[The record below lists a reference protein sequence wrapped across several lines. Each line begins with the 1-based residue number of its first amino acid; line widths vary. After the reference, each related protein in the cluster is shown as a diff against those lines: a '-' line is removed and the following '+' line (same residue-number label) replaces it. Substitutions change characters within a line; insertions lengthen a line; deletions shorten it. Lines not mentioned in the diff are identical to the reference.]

1 MLAALNLQDWI
12 DFTPFFTSLDFK
24 IRTNQGALR
33 SMELEEVYKESP
45 ASLYLAFF
53 SLLFGLWVW
62 LSILFLEKYG
72 RFPWANFKNE

>member
-45 ASLYLAFF
+45 DSLYLAFF
-53 SLLFGLWVW
+53 PSSLGYEYDCPFY
-62 LSILFLEKYG
+62 FQKKYG

>member
-1 MLAALNLQDWI
+1 MDSPKKKNHVLSFRVAMLAALNLQDWI

-53 SLLFGLWVW
+53 SLLFGL
-62 LSILFLEKYG
+62 
-72 RFPWANFKNE
+72 

>member
-33 SMELEEVYKESP
+33 SMELEVYKESP

-53 SLLFGLWVW
+53 PSSLGYEYDSPFY
-62 LSILFLEKYG
+62 F
-72 RFPWANFKNE
+72 